1 MDILGRPKLEDLVNY
16 DSESTAYRSAEQNV
30 EHALSLLHAHET
42 WFAEHRAENQEE
54 SSNH

>member
-1 MDILGRPKLEDLVNY
+1 MDILGLPKLEDLVSY

-42 WFAEHRAENQEE
+42 WFAEHRAENLEE